1 MRRASDSGIVVVE
14 SGPQMQRGSAML
26 FFFLTPWV
34 ALSVCTASPL
44 PEVFWGLRS

>member
-26 FFFLTPWV
+26 FFFLT
-34 ALSVCTASPL
+34 T
-44 PEVFWGLRS
+44 EVFWGFRS